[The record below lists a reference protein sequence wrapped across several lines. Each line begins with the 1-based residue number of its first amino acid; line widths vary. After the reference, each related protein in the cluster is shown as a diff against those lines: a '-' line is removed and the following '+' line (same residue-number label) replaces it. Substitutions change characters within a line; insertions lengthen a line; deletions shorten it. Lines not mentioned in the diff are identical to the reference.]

1 MNFIF
6 RTFLHLKLC
15 IWCNF
20 NKNKWYSHRRPIRGD
35 YRERR
40 LISGIITWLAQPLR
54 HHESDSTFKISCLTH
69 GTKQIVLLKTV
80 LQKDAGAQAGLIFIW
95 GSRELRHPRTFW
107 FTLITFIF
115 KFLTWEGQFKH
126 GLRTVML
133 VETASIWK

>member
-54 HHESDSTFKISCLTH
+54 HHESGSRVEISCLTH
-69 GTKQIVLLKTV
+69 WTKKCTFENRPSKGRSGTSGLNFYLGHTGVKDTKVSLSKVECVFTMVIVSILIHAEFW
-80 LQKDAGAQAGLIFIW
+80 QNDHREDAAH
-95 GSRELRHPRTFW
+95 LRYY
-107 FTLITFIF
+107 
-115 KFLTWEGQFKH
+115 
-126 GLRTVML
+126 
-133 VETASIWK
+133 